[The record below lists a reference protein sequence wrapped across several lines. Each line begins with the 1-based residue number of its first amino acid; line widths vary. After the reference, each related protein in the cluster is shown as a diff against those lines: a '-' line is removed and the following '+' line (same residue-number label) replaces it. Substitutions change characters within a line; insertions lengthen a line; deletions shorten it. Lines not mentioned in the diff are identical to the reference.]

1 MDECI
6 DRWQSNSKNGALNTA
21 LCCLHTDKGTISK
34 RLLESTTET
43 EVWEEVG
50 TSFFFFNKQPYT
62 DNP

>member
-50 TSFFFFNKQPYT
+50 TFFFF
-62 DNP
+62 